1 MDVFEWH
8 IQVLRSRRFSASV
21 CYASDCNYMYI
32 QLGSKG
38 GQLVQEIH
46 IVVAFS
52 VALFLSYV
60 FVIDLIRVLL
70 GYTKR
75 DMNLKTL
82 DLNPG
87 EGLVDIIL

>member
-1 MDVFEWH
+1 M
-8 IQVLRSRRFSASV
+8 
-21 CYASDCNYMYI
+21 
-32 QLGSKG
+32 
-38 GQLVQEIH
+38 QEIH